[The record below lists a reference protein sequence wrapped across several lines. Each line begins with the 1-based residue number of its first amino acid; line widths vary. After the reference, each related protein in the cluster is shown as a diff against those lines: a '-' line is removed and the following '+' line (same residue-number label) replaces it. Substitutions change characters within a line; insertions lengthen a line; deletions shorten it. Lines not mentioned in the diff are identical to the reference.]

1 MLHRAAEGGLLAGW
15 VSSAEMLNVCCKG
28 EATFSSMKFYHAMV
42 DTQLR
47 TLMNG
52 VRLVSDALTCTALG
66 KSLLHLGSGG
76 KASPGLEN

>member
-1 MLHRAAEGGLLAGW
+1 
-15 VSSAEMLNVCCKG
+15 
-28 EATFSSMKFYHAMV
+28 MKFYHAMA

-47 TLMNG
+47 ALMNE